1 MTQTVYSKIALNS
14 VKKSF
19 KDYTIYF
26 LTLTFAVCI
35 FYSFNSIESQKAMLD
50 LTVSQKAY
58 MKLFSS
64 VISIASVFVSFIL
77 GALIIY
83 ANNFLIKKR
92 KKEMGIYITL
102 GMPKRK
108 VSNILLLETVL
119 IGIISLGIGLILG
132 VVLSQ
137 GLSILTAKLFMES
150 MTSYQ
155 FAFSIDAVLKTILY
169 FGIIFLLVMIFNT
182 VIISKYKLIDLL
194 NASKKNEKIKM
205 RNPVILSIIFCLAV
219 IFIVVAYIFI
229 NKSGLNI
236 ESIYFQSSMVLGVI
250 GTFLFFFG
258 LSGIVLY
265 VIQRSKNI
273 YLKNLNIFIVRQIS
287 SKFNTNFLSMSLICL
302 MLFITT
308 VMLSSGL
315 GFKNTMEQGVKK
327 NTPFDASIEIY
338 YSSDSVS
345 QANELTQVVNNQLSK
360 YTNKSYIAQY
370 QLNDVSMRKMLLPYV
385 PNTMKKAIDNSYNDY
400 CMAVSISQYN
410 KMRELEGQKPI
421 NLANNDVLVLS
432 NVQKFEGPIND
443 FIKNNGKI
451 DIINGTEYKV
461 QNDKAIEDSLYSSGM
476 AINTITL
483 VVPDKIVQ
491 NLIPYTGYV
500 NINYTGSNTEKKTQE
515 SNIEAIFDKLNRE
528 KPDGYIGNGYTR
540 TQLYEQ
546 SLGLSAIVIYLSIYL
561 GIVFLIASAAVLALQ
576 QLSEASDSINRYK
589 ALRKIGVTDKMINKS
604 IFIQTLIYFGAPLA
618 LAIVH
623 SIVGIYVVNDF
634 ISALGSTN
642 IIISALIILVFI
654 LLIYSGYFYATYTS
668 YKRIIKNNK

>member
-1 MTQTVYSKIALNS
+1 MYSKIALNS

-137 GLSILTAKLFMES
+137 GLSILTAKLFMGS

-155 FAFSIDAVLKTILY
+155 FAFSINAVLKTILY

-205 RNPVILSIIFCLAV
+205 RNPVISSIIFCLAV
-219 IFIVVAYIFI
+219 IFIVVAYIFV
-229 NKSGLNI
+229 NKSGLDI
-236 ESIYFQSSMVLGVI
+236 QSTYFELSIVLGVI

-370 QLNDVSMRKMLLPYV
+370 QLNNVSMRKMLLPYV

-421 NLANNDVLVLS
+421 SLANNDVLVLS

-451 DIINGTEYKV
+451 DINGTEYKV

-491 NLIPYTGYV
+491 NLIPYTGYI
-500 NINYTGSNTEKKTQE
+500 NINYTGNNTEKKTQE
-515 SNIEAIFDKLNRE
+515 SNIESIFNKLNRE

-623 SIVGIYVVNDF
+623 SIVAIYVVNDF

-642 IIISALIILVFI
+642 IMISALITLVFI

>member
-1 MTQTVYSKIALNS
+1 MYYKIALNS

-50 LTVSQKAY
+50 LTVNQKAY

-137 GLSILTAKLFMES
+137 GLSILTAKLFMGS

-451 DIINGTEYKV
+451 DINGTEYKV

-491 NLIPYTGYV
+491 NLIPYTGYI

-618 LAIVH
+618 LAIAH
-623 SIVGIYVVNDF
+623 SIVAIYVVNDF

-668 YKRIIKNNK
+668 YKKIIKNNK

>member
-1 MTQTVYSKIALNS
+1 MYSKIALNS

-64 VISIASVFVSFIL
+64 VIFIASVFVSFIL

-137 GLSILTAKLFMES
+137 GLSILTAKLFMGS

-618 LAIVH
+618 LAIAH
-623 SIVGIYVVNDF
+623 SIVAIYVVNDF

>member
-1 MTQTVYSKIALNS
+1 MYSKIALNS

-50 LTVSQKAY
+50 LTVNQKAY

-137 GLSILTAKLFMES
+137 GLSILTAKLFMGS

-205 RNPVILSIIFCLAV
+205 RNPVISSIIFCLAV

-229 NKSGLNI
+229 NKSGLDI
-236 ESIYFQSSMVLGVI
+236 QSTYFELSIVLGVI

-618 LAIVH
+618 LAIAH
-623 SIVGIYVVNDF
+623 SIVAIYVVNDF

>member
-1 MTQTVYSKIALNS
+1 MYSKIALNS

-50 LTVSQKAY
+50 LTVNQKAY

-137 GLSILTAKLFMES
+137 GLSILTAKLFMGS

-155 FAFSIDAVLKTILY
+155 FAFSINAVLKTILY

-205 RNPVILSIIFCLAV
+205 RNPVISSIIFCLAV
-219 IFIVVAYIFI
+219 IFIVVAYIFV
-229 NKSGLNI
+229 NKSGLDI
-236 ESIYFQSSMVLGVI
+236 QSTYFELSIVLGVI

-451 DIINGTEYKV
+451 DINGTEYKV

-491 NLIPYTGYV
+491 NLIPYTGYI

-623 SIVGIYVVNDF
+623 SIVAIYVVNDF

>member
-1 MTQTVYSKIALNS
+1 MYYKIALNS

-137 GLSILTAKLFMES
+137 GLSILTAKLFMGS

-155 FAFSIDAVLKTILY
+155 FAFSINAVLKTILY

-205 RNPVILSIIFCLAV
+205 RNPVISSIIFCLAV
-219 IFIVVAYIFI
+219 IFIVVAYIFV
-229 NKSGLNI
+229 NKSGLDI
-236 ESIYFQSSMVLGVI
+236 QSTYFELSIVLGVI

-451 DIINGTEYKV
+451 DINGTEYKV
-461 QNDKAIEDSLYSSGM
+461 QNNKAIEDSLYSSGM

-491 NLIPYTGYV
+491 NLIPYTGYI

-546 SLGLSAIVIYLSIYL
+546 SLGLSAIVIYL

-623 SIVGIYVVNDF
+623 SIVAIYVVNDF

-654 LLIYSGYFYATYTS
+654 LLIYSRYFYATYTS

>member
-1 MTQTVYSKIALNS
+1 MYSKIALNS

-137 GLSILTAKLFMES
+137 GLSILTAKLFMGS

-205 RNPVILSIIFCLAV
+205 RNPVISSIIFCLAV

-451 DIINGTEYKV
+451 DINGTEYKV

-491 NLIPYTGYV
+491 NLIPYTGYI

-618 LAIVH
+618 LAIAH
-623 SIVGIYVVNDF
+623 SIVAIYVVNDF

-642 IIISALIILVFI
+642 IMISALITLVFI

>member
-1 MTQTVYSKIALNS
+1 MYSKIALNS

-137 GLSILTAKLFMES
+137 GLSILTAKLFMGS

-308 VMLSSGL
+308 FMLSSGL

-385 PNTMKKAIDNSYNDY
+385 LNTMKKAIDNSYNDY
-400 CMAVSISQYN
+400 CMDVSISQYN

-451 DIINGTEYKV
+451 DINGTEYKV
-461 QNDKAIEDSLYSSGM
+461 QNDKAIEDSLYSSEM

-491 NLIPYTGYV
+491 NLIPYTGYI

-618 LAIVH
+618 LAIAH
-623 SIVGIYVVNDF
+623 SIVAIYVVNDF

-668 YKRIIKNNK
+668 YKK

>member
-1 MTQTVYSKIALNS
+1 MYSKIALNS

-137 GLSILTAKLFMES
+137 GLSILTAKLFMGS

-155 FAFSIDAVLKTILY
+155 FAFSINAVLKTILY

-205 RNPVILSIIFCLAV
+205 RNPVISSIIFCLAV

-229 NKSGLNI
+229 NKSGLDI
-236 ESIYFQSSMVLGVI
+236 QSTYFELSIVLGVI

-451 DIINGTEYKV
+451 DINGTEYKV

-491 NLIPYTGYV
+491 NLIPYTGYI

-618 LAIVH
+618 LAIAH
-623 SIVGIYVVNDF
+623 SIVAIYVVNDF

-668 YKRIIKNNK
+668 YKK

>member
-1 MTQTVYSKIALNS
+1 MYSKIALNS

-137 GLSILTAKLFMES
+137 GLSILTAKLFMGS

-155 FAFSIDAVLKTILY
+155 FAFSINAVLKTILY

-205 RNPVILSIIFCLAV
+205 RNPVISSIIFCLAV
-219 IFIVVAYIFI
+219 IFIVVAYIFV
-229 NKSGLNI
+229 NKSGLDI
-236 ESIYFQSSMVLGVI
+236 QSTYFELSIVLGVI

-370 QLNDVSMRKMLLPYV
+370 QLNNVSMRKMLLPYV

-432 NVQKFEGPIND
+432 NVRKFEGPIND

-451 DIINGTEYKV
+451 DINGTEYKV

-491 NLIPYTGYV
+491 NLIPYTGYI
-500 NINYTGSNTEKKTQE
+500 NINYTGSNAEKKTQE
-515 SNIEAIFDKLNRE
+515 SNIEAIFNKLNRE

-623 SIVGIYVVNDF
+623 SIVAIYVVNDF

-642 IIISALIILVFI
+642 IMISALITLVFI

>member
-1 MTQTVYSKIALNS
+1 MYSKIALNS

-50 LTVSQKAY
+50 LTVNQKAY

-77 GALIIY
+77 GDLIIY

-137 GLSILTAKLFMES
+137 GLSILTAKLFMGS

-205 RNPVILSIIFCLAV
+205 RNPVISSIIFCLAV

-491 NLIPYTGYV
+491 NLIPYTGYI

-589 ALRKIGVTDKMINKS
+589 ALRKIGVMDKMINKS

-618 LAIVH
+618 LAIAH
-623 SIVGIYVVNDF
+623 SIVAIYVVNDF

-668 YKRIIKNNK
+668 YKKIIKNNK

>member
-1 MTQTVYSKIALNS
+1 MYSKIALNS

-137 GLSILTAKLFMES
+137 GLSILTAKLFMGS

-618 LAIVH
+618 LAIAH
-623 SIVGIYVVNDF
+623 SIVAIYVVNDF

>member
-1 MTQTVYSKIALNS
+1 MYSKIALNS

-119 IGIISLGIGLILG
+119 IGIISLGTGLILG

-137 GLSILTAKLFMES
+137 GLSILTAKLFMGS

-451 DIINGTEYKV
+451 DINGTEYKV

-618 LAIVH
+618 LAIAH
-623 SIVGIYVVNDF
+623 SIVAIYVVNDF

>member
-1 MTQTVYSKIALNS
+1 MYSKIALNS

-137 GLSILTAKLFMES
+137 GLSILTAKLFMGS

-370 QLNDVSMRKMLLPYV
+370 QLNDVSMRKILLPYV

-451 DIINGTEYKV
+451 DINGTEYKV

-491 NLIPYTGYV
+491 NLIPYTGYI

-515 SNIEAIFDKLNRE
+515 SNIEAIFNKLNRE

-623 SIVGIYVVNDF
+623 SIVAIYVVNDF

-642 IIISALIILVFI
+642 IMISALITLVFI

>member
-1 MTQTVYSKIALNS
+1 MYSKIALNS

-137 GLSILTAKLFMES
+137 GLSILTAKLFMGS

-155 FAFSIDAVLKTILY
+155 FAFSINAVLKTILY

-194 NASKKNEKIKM
+194 NSSKKNEKIKM
-205 RNPVILSIIFCLAV
+205 RNPVISSIIFCLAV

-229 NKSGLNI
+229 NKSGLDI
-236 ESIYFQSSMVLGVI
+236 QSTYFELSIVLGVI

-451 DIINGTEYKV
+451 DINGTEYKV
-461 QNDKAIEDSLYSSGM
+461 QNNKAIEDSLYSSGM

-491 NLIPYTGYV
+491 NLIPYTGYI

-623 SIVGIYVVNDF
+623 SIVAIYVVNDF

>member
-1 MTQTVYSKIALNS
+1 MYSKIALNS

-137 GLSILTAKLFMES
+137 GLSILTAKLFMGS

-229 NKSGLNI
+229 NKSGLDI
-236 ESIYFQSSMVLGVI
+236 QSTYFELSIVLGVI

-308 VMLSSGL
+308 FMLSSGL

-618 LAIVH
+618 LAIAH
-623 SIVGIYVVNDF
+623 SIVAIYVVNDF

>member
-1 MTQTVYSKIALNS
+1 MYSKIALNS

-137 GLSILTAKLFMES
+137 GLSILTAKLFMGS

-500 NINYTGSNTEKKTQE
+500 NINYTGSDTEKKTQE

-618 LAIVH
+618 LAIAH
-623 SIVGIYVVNDF
+623 SIVAIYVVNDF

>member
-1 MTQTVYSKIALNS
+1 MYSKIALNS

-50 LTVSQKAY
+50 LTVNQKAY

-137 GLSILTAKLFMES
+137 GLSILTAKLFMGS

-155 FAFSIDAVLKTILY
+155 FAFSINAVLKTILY

-205 RNPVILSIIFCLAV
+205 RNPVISSIIFCLAV
-219 IFIVVAYIFI
+219 IFIVVAYIFV
-229 NKSGLNI
+229 NKSGLDI
-236 ESIYFQSSMVLGVI
+236 QSTYFELSIVLGVI

-451 DIINGTEYKV
+451 DINGTEYKV

-491 NLIPYTGYV
+491 NLIPYTGYI

-618 LAIVH
+618 LAIAH
-623 SIVGIYVVNDF
+623 SIVAIYVVNDF

>member
-1 MTQTVYSKIALNS
+1 MYSKIALNS

-50 LTVSQKAY
+50 LTVNQKAY

-137 GLSILTAKLFMES
+137 GLSILTAKLFMGS

-155 FAFSIDAVLKTILY
+155 FAFSINAVLKTILY

-205 RNPVILSIIFCLAV
+205 RNPVISSIIFCLAV

-451 DIINGTEYKV
+451 DINGTEYKV

-491 NLIPYTGYV
+491 NLIPYTGYI

-618 LAIVH
+618 LAIAH
-623 SIVGIYVVNDF
+623 SIVAIYVVNDF

-668 YKRIIKNNK
+668 YKKIIKNNK

>member
-137 GLSILTAKLFMES
+137 GLSILTAKLFMGS

-205 RNPVILSIIFCLAV
+205 RNPVISSIIFCLAV

-451 DIINGTEYKV
+451 DINGTEYKV

-491 NLIPYTGYV
+491 NLIPYTGYI
-500 NINYTGSNTEKKTQE
+500 NINYTGSNAEKKTQE
-515 SNIEAIFDKLNRE
+515 SNIEAIFNKLNRE

-623 SIVGIYVVNDF
+623 SIVAIYVVNDF

-642 IIISALIILVFI
+642 IIISALITLVFI

>member
-1 MTQTVYSKIALNS
+1 MYSKIALNS

-50 LTVSQKAY
+50 LTVNQKAY

-77 GALIIY
+77 GDLIIY

-137 GLSILTAKLFMES
+137 GLSILTAKLFMGS

-155 FAFSIDAVLKTILY
+155 FAFSINAVLKTILY

-194 NASKKNEKIKM
+194 NSSKKNEKIKM
-205 RNPVILSIIFCLAV
+205 RNPVISSIIFCLAV
-219 IFIVVAYIFI
+219 IFIVVAYIFV
-229 NKSGLNI
+229 NKSGLDI
-236 ESIYFQSSMVLGVI
+236 QSTYFELSIVLGVI

-451 DIINGTEYKV
+451 DINGTEYKV

-491 NLIPYTGYV
+491 NLIPYTGYI

-618 LAIVH
+618 LAIAH
-623 SIVGIYVVNDF
+623 SIVAIYVVNDF

>member
-1 MTQTVYSKIALNS
+1 MYYKIALNS

-137 GLSILTAKLFMES
+137 GLSILTAKLFMGS

-155 FAFSIDAVLKTILY
+155 FAFSINAVLKTILY

-205 RNPVILSIIFCLAV
+205 RNPVISSIIFCLAV
-219 IFIVVAYIFI
+219 IFIVVAYIFV
-229 NKSGLNI
+229 NKSGLDI
-236 ESIYFQSSMVLGVI
+236 QSTYFELSIVLGVI

-451 DIINGTEYKV
+451 DINGTEYKV
-461 QNDKAIEDSLYSSGM
+461 QNNKAIEDSLYSSGI

-491 NLIPYTGYV
+491 NLIPYTGYI

-546 SLGLSAIVIYLSIYL
+546 SLGLSAIVIYL

-623 SIVGIYVVNDF
+623 SIVAIYVVNDF

>member
-1 MTQTVYSKIALNS
+1 MYYKIALNS

-137 GLSILTAKLFMES
+137 GLSILTAKLFMGS

-155 FAFSIDAVLKTILY
+155 FAFSINAVLKTILY

-194 NASKKNEKIKM
+194 NSSKKNEKIKM
-205 RNPVILSIIFCLAV
+205 RNPVISSIIFCLAV
-219 IFIVVAYIFI
+219 IFIVVAYIFV
-229 NKSGLNI
+229 NKSGLDI
-236 ESIYFQSSMVLGVI
+236 QSTYFELSIVLGVI

-451 DIINGTEYKV
+451 DINGTEYKV
-461 QNDKAIEDSLYSSGM
+461 QNNKAIEDSLYSSGM

-491 NLIPYTGYV
+491 NLIPYTGYI

-546 SLGLSAIVIYLSIYL
+546 SLGLSAIVIYL

-623 SIVGIYVVNDF
+623 SIVAIYVVNDF

>member
-1 MTQTVYSKIALNS
+1 MYSKIALNS

-50 LTVSQKAY
+50 LKVKKKAY

-77 GALIIY
+77 GDLIIY

-137 GLSILTAKLFMES
+137 GLSILTAKLFMGS

-155 FAFSIDAVLKTILY
+155 FAFSINAVLKTILY

-205 RNPVILSIIFCLAV
+205 RNPVISSIIFCLAV
-219 IFIVVAYIFI
+219 IFIVVAYIFV
-229 NKSGLNI
+229 NKSGLDI
-236 ESIYFQSSMVLGVI
+236 QSTYFELSIVLGVI

-451 DIINGTEYKV
+451 DINGTEYKV
-461 QNDKAIEDSLYSSGM
+461 QNNKAIEDSLYSSGM

-491 NLIPYTGYV
+491 NLIPYTGYI

-618 LAIVH
+618 LAIAH
-623 SIVGIYVVNDF
+623 SIVAIYVVNDF

>member
-1 MTQTVYSKIALNS
+1 MYSKIALNS

-137 GLSILTAKLFMES
+137 GLSILTAKLFMGS

-451 DIINGTEYKV
+451 DINGTEYKV

-618 LAIVH
+618 LAIAH
-623 SIVGIYVVNDF
+623 SIVAIYVVNDF

-642 IIISALIILVFI
+642 IMISALITLVFI

>member
-1 MTQTVYSKIALNS
+1 
-14 VKKSF
+14 
-19 KDYTIYF
+19 
-26 LTLTFAVCI
+26 
-35 FYSFNSIESQKAMLD
+35 MLD

-137 GLSILTAKLFMES
+137 GLSILTAKLFMGS

-155 FAFSIDAVLKTILY
+155 FAFSINAVLKTILY

-205 RNPVILSIIFCLAV
+205 TNPVISSIIFCLAV

-229 NKSGLNI
+229 NKSGLDI
-236 ESIYFQSSMVLGVI
+236 QSTYFELSIVLGVI

-265 VIQRSKNI
+265 VIQRNKNI

-451 DIINGTEYKV
+451 DINGTEYKV
-461 QNDKAIEDSLYSSGM
+461 QNDKAIEDSLYSSEM

-618 LAIVH
+618 LAIAH
-623 SIVGIYVVNDF
+623 SIVAIYVVNDF

-668 YKRIIKNNK
+668 YKK

>member
-1 MTQTVYSKIALNS
+1 MYSKIALNS

-137 GLSILTAKLFMES
+137 GLSILTAKLFMGS

-155 FAFSIDAVLKTILY
+155 FAFSINAVLKTILY

-205 RNPVILSIIFCLAV
+205 RNPVISSIIFCLAV
-219 IFIVVAYIFI
+219 IFIVVAYIFV
-229 NKSGLNI
+229 NKSGLDI
-236 ESIYFQSSMVLGVI
+236 QSTYFELSIVLGVI

-451 DIINGTEYKV
+451 DINGTEYKV
-461 QNDKAIEDSLYSSGM
+461 QNNKAIEDSLYSSGM

-491 NLIPYTGYV
+491 NLIPYTGYI

-546 SLGLSAIVIYLSIYL
+546 SLGLSAIVIYL

-623 SIVGIYVVNDF
+623 SIVAIYVVNDF

-654 LLIYSGYFYATYTS
+654 LLIYSRYFYATYTS

>member
-1 MTQTVYSKIALNS
+1 MYSKIALNS

-50 LTVSQKAY
+50 LTVNQKAY

-137 GLSILTAKLFMES
+137 GLSILTAKLFMGS

-155 FAFSIDAVLKTILY
+155 FAFSINAVLKTILY

-205 RNPVILSIIFCLAV
+205 RNPVISSIIFCLAV

-229 NKSGLNI
+229 NKSGLDI
-236 ESIYFQSSMVLGVI
+236 QSTYFELSIVLGVI

-451 DIINGTEYKV
+451 DINGTEYKV

-491 NLIPYTGYV
+491 NLIPYTGYI

-618 LAIVH
+618 LAIAH
-623 SIVGIYVVNDF
+623 SIVAIYVVNDF

>member
-1 MTQTVYSKIALNS
+1 MYSKIALNS

-50 LTVSQKAY
+50 LTVNQKAY

-137 GLSILTAKLFMES
+137 GLSILTAKLFMGS

-155 FAFSIDAVLKTILY
+155 FAFSINAVLKTILY

-205 RNPVILSIIFCLAV
+205 RNPVISSIIFCLAV
-219 IFIVVAYIFI
+219 IFIVVAYIFV
-229 NKSGLNI
+229 NKSGLDI
-236 ESIYFQSSMVLGVI
+236 QSTYFELSIVLGVI

-451 DIINGTEYKV
+451 DINGTEYKV

-491 NLIPYTGYV
+491 NLIPYTGYI

>member
-1 MTQTVYSKIALNS
+1 MYSKIALNS

-50 LTVSQKAY
+50 LTVNQKAY

-137 GLSILTAKLFMES
+137 GLSILTAKLFMGS

-155 FAFSIDAVLKTILY
+155 FAFSINAVLKTILY

-205 RNPVILSIIFCLAV
+205 RNPVISSIIFCLAV

-229 NKSGLNI
+229 NKSGLDI
-236 ESIYFQSSMVLGVI
+236 QSTYFELSIVLGVI

-618 LAIVH
+618 LAIAH
-623 SIVGIYVVNDF
+623 SIVAIYVVNDF

-668 YKRIIKNNK
+668 YKKIIKNNK

>member
-1 MTQTVYSKIALNS
+1 MYSKIALNS

-137 GLSILTAKLFMES
+137 GLSILTAKLFMGS

-338 YSSDSVS
+338 YSSDNVS

-451 DIINGTEYKV
+451 DINGTEYKV
-461 QNDKAIEDSLYSSGM
+461 QNNKAIEDSLYSSGM

-491 NLIPYTGYV
+491 NLIPYTGYI

-618 LAIVH
+618 LAIAH
-623 SIVGIYVVNDF
+623 SIVAIYVVNDF

>member
-1 MTQTVYSKIALNS
+1 MYSKIALNS

-50 LTVSQKAY
+50 LTVNQKAY

-137 GLSILTAKLFMES
+137 GLSILTAKLFMGS

-155 FAFSIDAVLKTILY
+155 FAFSINAVLKTILY

-194 NASKKNEKIKM
+194 NSSKKNEKIKM
-205 RNPVILSIIFCLAV
+205 RNPVISSIIFCLAV
-219 IFIVVAYIFI
+219 IFIVVAYIFV
-229 NKSGLNI
+229 NKSGLDI
-236 ESIYFQSSMVLGVI
+236 QSTYFELSIVLGVI

-491 NLIPYTGYV
+491 NLIPYTGYI

-618 LAIVH
+618 LAIAH
-623 SIVGIYVVNDF
+623 SIVAIYVVNDF

>member
-1 MTQTVYSKIALNS
+1 MYYKIALNS

-64 VISIASVFVSFIL
+64 VISIASVFVSFVL

-137 GLSILTAKLFMES
+137 GLSILTAKLFMGS

-155 FAFSIDAVLKTILY
+155 FAFSINAVLKTILY

-205 RNPVILSIIFCLAV
+205 RNPVISSIIFCLAV
-219 IFIVVAYIFI
+219 IFIVVAYIFV
-229 NKSGLNI
+229 NKSGLDI
-236 ESIYFQSSMVLGVI
+236 QSTYFELSIVLGVI

-451 DIINGTEYKV
+451 DINGTEYKV
-461 QNDKAIEDSLYSSGM
+461 QNNKAIEDSLYSSGM

-491 NLIPYTGYV
+491 NLIPYTGYI

-546 SLGLSAIVIYLSIYL
+546 SLGLSAIVIYL

-623 SIVGIYVVNDF
+623 SIVAIYVVNDF

-654 LLIYSGYFYATYTS
+654 LLIYSRYFYATYTS

>member
-1 MTQTVYSKIALNS
+1 
-14 VKKSF
+14 
-19 KDYTIYF
+19 
-26 LTLTFAVCI
+26 
-35 FYSFNSIESQKAMLD
+35 MLD

-137 GLSILTAKLFMES
+137 GLSILTAKLFMGS

-360 YTNKSYIAQY
+360 
-370 QLNDVSMRKMLLPYV
+370 
-385 PNTMKKAIDNSYNDY
+385 
-400 CMAVSISQYN
+400 
-410 KMRELEGQKPI
+410 
-421 NLANNDVLVLS
+421 
-432 NVQKFEGPIND
+432 
-443 FIKNNGKI
+443 
-451 DIINGTEYKV
+451 
-461 QNDKAIEDSLYSSGM
+461 
-476 AINTITL
+476 
-483 VVPDKIVQ
+483 
-491 NLIPYTGYV
+491 
-500 NINYTGSNTEKKTQE
+500 
-515 SNIEAIFDKLNRE
+515 
-528 KPDGYIGNGYTR
+528 
-540 TQLYEQ
+540 
-546 SLGLSAIVIYLSIYL
+546 
-561 GIVFLIASAAVLALQ
+561 
-576 QLSEASDSINRYK
+576 
-589 ALRKIGVTDKMINKS
+589 
-604 IFIQTLIYFGAPLA
+604 
-618 LAIVH
+618 
-623 SIVGIYVVNDF
+623 
-634 ISALGSTN
+634 
-642 IIISALIILVFI
+642 
-654 LLIYSGYFYATYTS
+654 
-668 YKRIIKNNK
+668 

>member
-1 MTQTVYSKIALNS
+1 MYSKIALNS

-137 GLSILTAKLFMES
+137 GLSILTAKLFMGS

-205 RNPVILSIIFCLAV
+205 RNPVISSIIFCLAV

-451 DIINGTEYKV
+451 DINGTEYKV

-491 NLIPYTGYV
+491 NLIPYTGYINV
-500 NINYTGSNTEKKTQE
+500 NYTGSNAEKKTQE
-515 SNIEAIFDKLNRE
+515 SNIEAIFNKLNRE

-623 SIVGIYVVNDF
+623 SIVAIYVVNDF

-642 IIISALIILVFI
+642 IIISALITLVFI
-654 LLIYSGYFYATYTS
+654 LLIYSGYFYA
-668 YKRIIKNNK
+668 

>member
-1 MTQTVYSKIALNS
+1 MYSKIALNS

-137 GLSILTAKLFMES
+137 GLSILTAKLFMGS

-451 DIINGTEYKV
+451 DINGTEYKV

-618 LAIVH
+618 LAIAH
-623 SIVGIYVVNDF
+623 SIVAIYVVNDF

>member
-1 MTQTVYSKIALNS
+1 MYSKIALNS

-137 GLSILTAKLFMES
+137 GLSILTAKLFMGS

-155 FAFSIDAVLKTILY
+155 FAFSINAVLKTILY

-194 NASKKNEKIKM
+194 NSSKKNEKIKM
-205 RNPVILSIIFCLAV
+205 RNPVISSIIFCLAV
-219 IFIVVAYIFI
+219 IFIVVAYIFV
-229 NKSGLNI
+229 NKSGLDI
-236 ESIYFQSSMVLGVI
+236 QSTYFELSIVLGVI

-451 DIINGTEYKV
+451 DINGTEYKV

-491 NLIPYTGYV
+491 NLIPYTGYI

-623 SIVGIYVVNDF
+623 SIVAIYVVNDF

>member
-1 MTQTVYSKIALNS
+1 MYSKIALNS

-137 GLSILTAKLFMES
+137 GLSILTAKLFMGS

-205 RNPVILSIIFCLAV
+205 RNPVISSIIFCLAV

-451 DIINGTEYKV
+451 DINGTEYKV

-491 NLIPYTGYV
+491 NLIPYTGYI
-500 NINYTGSNTEKKTQE
+500 NINYTGSNAEKKTQE
-515 SNIEAIFDKLNRE
+515 SNIEAIFNKLNRE

-623 SIVGIYVVNDF
+623 SIVAIYVVNDF

>member
-1 MTQTVYSKIALNS
+1 MYSKIALNS

-137 GLSILTAKLFMES
+137 GLSILTAKLFMGS

-155 FAFSIDAVLKTILY
+155 FAFSINAVLKTILY

-194 NASKKNEKIKM
+194 NSSKKNEKIKM
-205 RNPVILSIIFCLAV
+205 RNPVISSIIFCLAV
-219 IFIVVAYIFI
+219 IFIVVAYIFV
-229 NKSGLNI
+229 NKSGLDI
-236 ESIYFQSSMVLGVI
+236 QSTYFELSIVLGVI

-451 DIINGTEYKV
+451 DINGTEYKV

-491 NLIPYTGYV
+491 NLIPYTGYI

-623 SIVGIYVVNDF
+623 SIVAIYVVNDF

-668 YKRIIKNNK
+668 YKKIIKNNK